1 MEKKMSY
8 NRIDLSKIQNRITKT
23 ISTEQSLKNVTPMKW
38 SNEVLSGKKKAII
51 SK

>member
-1 MEKKMSY
+1 MAQYK
-8 NRIDLSKIQNRITKT
+8 RIVLSEIQNRMTKT

-38 SNEVLSGKKKAII
+38 SDDVLSGKKKAII